1 VRSAGS
7 DTFQNLSVASA
18 IGRVLGGGVVDTA
31 LSEATQRLIGR
42 LPIIGSRDGDTATLD
57 RLVDAMLDPK
67 LASALMRKATPGN
80 VEFANSILNQ
90 ALQGTRTAT
99 QASTYVLEDARG
111 NRYDVNGNL
120 VQ

>member
-1 VRSAGS
+1 M
-7 DTFQNLSVASA
+7 QNLSVASA
-18 IGRVLGGGVVDTA
+18 IGRVLGGGVVDSA
-31 LSEATQRLIGR
+31 FSEAAQRFIGR

-57 RLVDAMLDPK
+57 LLVDAMLEPR

-80 VEFANSILNQ
+80 IEYANSILNQ
-90 ALQGTRTAT
+90 LVQGGRAAT
-99 QASTYVLEDARG
+99 QASTAFIEDANG